1 MPRCNHRR
9 SVVSSAAMHE
19 LAPLIAGLESHRP
32 RRHPLRHRLKR
43 AAVAAL
49 LRDSRQG
56 AQVLV
61 VERAHRPGDPWS
73 GDMALPGGRIEA
85 VDEASASRT
94 ACRETAEEIGVAIDR
109 SLGLGRLSDRLTLGH
124 GRRRPMVISPFVY
137 RWPAEARIASNAEI
151 AGWQWLSLAWL
162 DEPAN
167 RGRLTWHVR
176 GVAKS
181 MPCYD
186 CGDGRRLW
194 GLTLLM
200 LDELRG
206 IATGTR
212 RR

>member
-1 MPRCNHRR
+1 MQRPAIGRILA
-9 SVVSSAAMHE
+9 VMHE
-19 LAPLIAGLESHRP
+19 LAPLVARLRRYRP
-32 RRHPLRHRLKR
+32 RRNPLRRRLKR

-56 AQVLV
+56 AEVLV

-85 VDEASASRT
+85 ADEASASRA

-109 SLGLGRLSDRLTLGH
+109 SLGLGRLSDQLTLDH
-124 GRRRPMVISPFVY
+124 RRRRPMVISPFVY
-137 RWPAEARIASNAEI
+137 RWPRDARITPNAEI
-151 AGWQWLSLAWL
+151 AGWQWIPLAWL

-167 RGRLTWHVR
+167 RGRLTWRIR
-176 GVAKS
+176 GMAKS

-200 LDELRG
+200 LDELRRVG
-206 IATGTR
+206 SGSSR
-212 RR
+212 